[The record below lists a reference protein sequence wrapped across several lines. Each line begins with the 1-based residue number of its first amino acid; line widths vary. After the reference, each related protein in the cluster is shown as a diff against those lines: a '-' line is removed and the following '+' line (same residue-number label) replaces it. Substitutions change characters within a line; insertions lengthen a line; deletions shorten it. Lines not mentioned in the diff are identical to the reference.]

1 MILKARRVPVA
12 LRLDTVMKT
21 IFLLSLKDRSLPNMG
36 HFRSQKLTS
45 IEKVEKGLLFKT
57 EGLCHKKCPGLVSL

>member
-1 MILKARRVPVA
+1 MTLKARRVPVA

-36 HFRSQKLTS
+36 HFRSQKN
-45 IEKVEKGLLFKT
+45 
-57 EGLCHKKCPGLVSL
+57 